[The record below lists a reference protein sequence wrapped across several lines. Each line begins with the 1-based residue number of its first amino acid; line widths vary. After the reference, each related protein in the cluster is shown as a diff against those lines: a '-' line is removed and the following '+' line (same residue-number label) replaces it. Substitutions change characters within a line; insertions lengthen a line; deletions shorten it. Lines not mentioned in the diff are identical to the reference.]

1 MISRSEEDEGY
12 DSDYQDGPV
21 PVPVAFASV
30 TADSAFGAPQA
41 APPPPQG
48 RKTGNSQWNFVFI
61 RIIWFR
67 FIAYLL
73 PTPYLA
79 HQAVR

>member
-1 MISRSEEDEGY
+1 MISRSEEDEEY

-30 TADSAFGAPQA
+30 AADSAFGAPQA

-48 RKTGNSQWNFVFI
+48 RKTP
-61 RIIWFR
+61 R
-67 FIAYLL
+67 
-73 PTPYLA
+73 
-79 HQAVR
+79 

>member
-1 MISRSEEDEGY
+1 MRKSLFAIFRPKCLLFLCANLISRTEEDEEY

-30 TADSAFGAPQA
+30 TADSAFGGSPAA

-48 RKTGNSQWNFVFI
+48 RKTP
-61 RIIWFR
+61 R
-67 FIAYLL
+67 
-73 PTPYLA
+73 
-79 HQAVR
+79 